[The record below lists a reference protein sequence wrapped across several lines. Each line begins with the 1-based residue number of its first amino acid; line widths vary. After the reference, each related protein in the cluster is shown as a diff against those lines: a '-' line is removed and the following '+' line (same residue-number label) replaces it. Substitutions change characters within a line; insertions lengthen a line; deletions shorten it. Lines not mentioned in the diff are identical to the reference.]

1 MNEYIL
7 LNIAKIILDN
17 TWNYSDITSPFYRLY
32 YISDGS
38 GKIEIDGQEKI
49 LKKGNMYLV
58 PSYTLANYR
67 CEHSMEQTYMHIAE
81 KLRMPV
87 SLKQQSELFF
97 EVKAEAI
104 DQMLIERLLI
114 LNMDKKLITTNPRN
128 EAYVPQIDVSVNSRN
143 METQGIL
150 LQLMARFIDK
160 PKSSFNISSNKN
172 QKIAIALENIH
183 LNYHKNLSVAQLA
196 AEVHINEDYFS
207 RLFKKVTGF
216 LPNAYLTKVRLEK
229 AQQLLLFS
237 DESVTEIAYKSG
249 FNNRTYFAKVFKEA
263 TNKSPKEY
271 RMREEIG

>member
-97 EVKAEAI
+97 EVKAEAL
-104 DQMLIERLLI
+104 DQMLIERLLV

-150 LQLMARFIDK
+150 LQLMARFVDK

-183 LNYHKNLSVAQLA
+183 LNFHKNLSVAQLA

>member
-104 DQMLIERLLI
+104 DQMLIERLLV

>member
-32 YISDGS
+32 YISDGN

-97 EVKAEAI
+97 EVKAEAL
-104 DQMLIERLLI
+104 DQMLIERLLV

-150 LQLMARFIDK
+150 LQLMARFVDK

-183 LNYHKNLSVAQLA
+183 LNFHKNLSVAQLA

>member
-104 DQMLIERLLI
+104 DQMLIERLLV

-150 LQLMARFIDK
+150 LQLMARFVDK

-237 DESVTEIAYKSG
+237 DESVTEIAFKSG

>member
-1 MNEYIL
+1 
-7 LNIAKIILDN
+7 
-17 TWNYSDITSPFYRLY
+17 
-32 YISDGS
+32 
-38 GKIEIDGQEKI
+38 
-49 LKKGNMYLV
+49 MYLV

-104 DQMLIERLLI
+104 DQMLIERLLV

-150 LQLMARFIDK
+150 LQLMARFVDK

>member
-49 LKKGNMYLV
+49 LKKGNLYLV

-97 EVKAEAI
+97 EVKAEAL
-104 DQMLIERLLI
+104 DQMLIERLLV

-150 LQLMARFIDK
+150 LQLMARFVDK

-216 LPNAYLTKVRLEK
+216 LPNAYITKVRLEK